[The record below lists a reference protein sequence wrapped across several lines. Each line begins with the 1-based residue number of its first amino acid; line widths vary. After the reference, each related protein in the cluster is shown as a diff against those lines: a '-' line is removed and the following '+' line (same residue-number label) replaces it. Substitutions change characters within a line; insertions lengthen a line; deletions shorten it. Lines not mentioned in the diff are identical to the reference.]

1 MDIIFILL
9 AYVCVYIYIYAR
21 WFRHR
26 DDIAEQLRDRIST
39 TAYRETA
46 PVYIPACTRVCGFLG
61 TPRICARLGGFHRAR
76 ASSASNRSA
85 MRVYISLYLA
95 ISMESPSPFVFDDR
109 HCPGYR
115 IRGFSPVSSVRAE
128 THRGVPRPCVV
139 ISNFARRQA

>member
-1 MDIIFILL
+1 MDLIFILL
-9 AYVCVYIYIYAR
+9 AYVCVYIYIYTR

-46 PVYIPACTRVCGFLG
+46 PVYPGVHACVWIFGH
-61 TPRICARLGGFHRAR
+61 TPYMR
-76 ASSASNRSA
+76 ASGWFPSCSGIQCLEPYRG
-85 MRVYISLYLA
+85 YISLYLA

-109 HCPGYR
+109 HCPGRR

>member
-1 MDIIFILL
+1 MDIIFIIFILL

-76 ASSASNRSA
+76 ASNRCLDEPFRDA
-85 MRVYISLYLA
+85 GISPYTWPLA
-95 ISMESPSPFVFDDR
+95 WR
-109 HCPGYR
+109 
-115 IRGFSPVSSVRAE
+115 
-128 THRGVPRPCVV
+128 
-139 ISNFARRQA
+139 ARRPSFLTIAIVPDVGSGVSIQFRRCAPKRTGECPDRAS